1 MICSFHQSYFKKRL
15 KFQSAGMRIGEKI
28 KRIEGRKVVGFS
40 KHMRVGK
47 SSVEDKIELEDTGKR
62 ADLKEEDNELN
73 LLY

>member
-1 MICSFHQSYFKKRL
+1 
-15 KFQSAGMRIGEKI
+15 MRIGEKI
-28 KRIEGRKVVGFS
+28 KRIEGHKAVGFS